1 MAVITVVSA
10 SGAPG
15 VTSTVLGLAMVWPR
29 PVLVVEADPSGGSAI
44 LAGFFRGQVDL
55 PGVLE
60 LVMAERVGVLA
71 DTVPRVAIPL
81 QGSQAQVLVGAKSP
95 EQAAGLTR
103 LWEPLVQV
111 LRDLSAGGMDVL
123 VDAGR
128 LGMSGSPWPLISQAD
143 VTVLVCRSNLPAL
156 VAARPW
162 AASLA
167 ADGVPGHEV
176 RVMLVGPG
184 RPYAA
189 GEVARTLGVA
199 TVGPIAWDPL
209 RAAVYSEGAEK
220 PKPRLGGVKRA
231 EAAFAS
237 SGYGSSLA
245 STAADLGRVSAGSV
259 KDPLLRGMVA
269 SRRPEGVRA

>member
-1 MAVITVVSA
+1 MAVITMVSA
-10 SGAPG
+10 SGSPG

-29 PVLVVEADPSGGSAI
+29 PVLVVEADPAGGSAI

-60 LVMAERVGVLA
+60 LVMAERAGVLA
-71 DTVPRVAIPL
+71 DTLPRVAIPL
-81 QGSQAQVLVGAKSP
+81 EGSQAQLLVGAKSP

-103 LWEPLVQV
+103 LWEPLAQV
-111 LRDLSAGGMDVL
+111 LGDLSAGMDVL

-128 LGMSGSPWPLISQAD
+128 LGMAGSPRPLIAQAD
-143 VTVLVCRSNLPAL
+143 VTVVVCRSSLPAL

-167 ADGVPGHEV
+167 ADVVPGHEV

-184 RPYAA
+184 RPYQA

-199 TVGPIAWDPL
+199 AVGSIAWDPV
-209 RAAVYSEGAEK
+209 RAAVYSEGAGK
-220 PKPRLGGVKRA
+220 PKPRWGGAKRA
-231 EAAFAS
+231 DAAFAS
-237 SGYGSSLA
+237 SGYGSSLGSVA
-245 STAADLGRVSAGSV
+245 SELGRVAAGSV
-259 KDPLLRGMVA
+259 KDPLLRGMVSA
-269 SRRPEGVRA
+269 RQGEGMRA